1 MSRQLTPDICV
12 IGGGSAG
19 LSVAAGAAAFGVPV
33 VLVEKGLMGGDCLN
47 TGCVPSKSLLAA
59 AALAASRR
67 SGEALGIALVEPV
80 VDFAAVKAHV
90 RSVIDAIAPHDSV
103 ERFEGLGVTV
113 LKGSGTFT
121 AKDTLVVGDTTIRA
135 RRFVIATGSHAF
147 IPPVPGLEAVPY
159 FTNETIFDLQ
169 TCPEHLLVL
178 GGGPIGL
185 EMAQAHRRLGARV
198 TVLEAGH
205 ALGRDDAE
213 HVPLVIEALKAEGVE
228 VLERT
233 HVVRAE
239 ATASGIS
246 LAVEWPEQ
254 DGRSDGVGRLGHVE
268 GSHLLIATG
277 RAPSLAGLGLEQA
290 GVEFSARGI
299 KVDEGL
305 RTSNRRIYAIGDVI
319 GGLQFTH
326 VAGYHAGLV
335 LRSALFRL
343 PAKEN
348 REIIPW
354 VTYTQ
359 PEIAQVGLLEREA
372 RKRYGTRLKT
382 VRVDYAGNDRAQA
395 DRKTNGKVKLMAG
408 PGGRLVGASLVGANA
423 GELAN
428 LLSLA
433 VSQGLTMKQLAG
445 FIAPYPTYGEII
457 RRAAV
462 TYYAD
467 LPKRGL
473 VRAVIRLL
481 RVFG

>member
-59 AALAASRR
+59 ATLAASRR
-67 SGEALGIALVEPV
+67 AGEALGIAPVEPV

-121 AKDTLVVGDTTIRA
+121 AKDTLVVGDTIIRA

-228 VLERT
+228 FLERT

-382 VRVDYAGNDRAQA
+382 VRVDYSGNDRAQA

-473 VRAVIRLL
+473 VRAVIRFL

>member
-67 SGEALGIALVEPV
+67 SGEALGIAPVEPV
-80 VDFAAVKAHV
+80 VDFGAVKAHV

-254 DGRSDGVGRLGHVE
+254 GGRSDGVGRLGHVE

>member
-59 AALAASRR
+59 ATLAASRR
-67 SGEALGIALVEPV
+67 AGEALGIAPVEPV

-228 VLERT
+228 FLERT

-343 PAKEN
+343 PVKEN

-382 VRVDYAGNDRAQA
+382 VRVDYSGNDRAQA

>member
-1 MSRQLTPDICV
+1 MTRQLTPDICV

-59 AALAASRR
+59 ASHAASRR
-67 SGEALGIALVEPV
+67 AGETLGIAPVEPAI
-80 VDFAAVKAHV
+80 DFAAVKAHV

-103 ERFEGLGVTV
+103 ERFESLGVTV
-113 LKGSGTFT
+113 LQGAGKFT
-121 AKDTLVVGDTTIRA
+121 GKDTLSVGEDTIRA

-147 IPPVPGLEAVPY
+147 IPPVPGLDGVPY
-159 FTNETIFDLQ
+159 LTNETIFGLQ

-198 TVLEAGH
+198 TVLEAGR
-205 ALGRDDAE
+205 ALGRDDEE
-213 HVPLVIEALKAEGVE
+213 HVPLVVEALKAEGVE
-228 VLERT
+228 FLERT

-239 ATASGIS
+239 ATATGVM
-246 LAVEWPEQ
+246 LTVEWPERG
-254 DGRSDGVGRLGHVE
+254 GRSDGVGRLGQIE

-277 RAPSLAGLGLEQA
+277 RAPSISGMGLEQA
-290 GVEFSARGI
+290 GVEFNARGI

-319 GGLQFTH
+319 GGMQFTH

-372 RKRYGTRLKT
+372 RKRYGTRLKA

-395 DRKTNGKVKLMAG
+395 DRKTNGKVKLLAG

-423 GELAN
+423 GEMAN

-457 RRAAV
+457 RRAALA
-462 TYYAD
+462 YYAD
-467 LPKRGL
+467 LPKRRL
-473 VRAVIRLL
+473 VRALVSVLRL
-481 RVFG
+481 FG

>member
-1 MSRQLTPDICV
+1 MTRQLTPDICV

-59 AALAASRR
+59 ASLAASRR
-67 SGEALGIALVEPV
+67 AGETLGIAPVEPAI
-80 VDFAAVKAHV
+80 DFAAVKAHV

-103 ERFEGLGVTV
+103 ERFESLGVTV
-113 LKGSGTFT
+113 LQGTGKFT
-121 AKDTLVVGDTTIRA
+121 GKDTLSVGEVTIRA

-147 IPPVPGLEAVPY
+147 IPPVPGLDGVPY
-159 FTNETIFDLQ
+159 LTNETIFGLQ

-198 TVLEAGH
+198 TVLEAGR
-205 ALGRDDAE
+205 ALGRDDEE
-213 HVPLVIEALKAEGVE
+213 HVPLVVEALKAEGVE
-228 VLERT
+228 FLERT

-239 ATASGIS
+239 ATATGVM
-246 LAVEWPEQ
+246 LTVEWPERG
-254 DGRSDGVGRLGHVE
+254 GRSDGVGRMGQIE

-277 RAPSLAGLGLEQA
+277 RAPSISGMGLEQA
-290 GVEFSARGI
+290 GVEFNARGI

-319 GGLQFTH
+319 GGMQFTH

-359 PEIAQVGLLEREA
+359 PEIAQVGLLEGEA
-372 RKRYGTRLKT
+372 RKRYGTRLKAL
-382 VRVDYAGNDRAQA
+382 RVDYAGNDRAQA
-395 DRKTNGKVKLMAG
+395 DRKTNGKVKLLAG

-423 GELAN
+423 GEMAN

-457 RRAAV
+457 RRAAIA
-462 TYYAD
+462 YYAE
-467 LPKRGL
+467 LPKRRM
-473 VRAVIRLL
+473 VRALL
-481 RVFG
+481 RVLRLFG